1 MRFLTRK
8 KSISI
13 FGIRAVGKTAYIS
26 MLVNILSNQQN
37 IKKLR
42 VLSGYDYYMQMMNWI
57 LRGEGPPPN
66 KTYERLLIHLSMEVD
81 GKKIELR
88 TYDVAGGD
96 IERMGDVFK
105 ALIDVGDG
113 YLFLVEPT
121 RDPDKHVT
129 QVKLIYKLIEYLTE
143 KFKKRT
149 KKPLALAFTKN
160 DIYGIKDP
168 KKAFF
173 EYTVPVFNLSQVFYY
188 LKNYEFFAVS
198 AFGGDLE
205 QIRSEGRTATP
216 IDIEKPFF
224 WLLKQI

>member
-1 MRFLTRK
+1 MSSNDNILFSRGIGFLTDK
-8 KSISI
+8 
-13 FGIRAVGKTAYIS
+13 
-26 MLVNILSNQQN
+26 LVLYDFNNSKENIVFEGR
-37 IKKLR
+37 I
-42 VLSGYDYYMQMMNWI
+42 GDYYWSPDGRYIAICGLLCPAEGQKGRYI
-57 LRGEGPPPN
+57 GIYPISYKDDEISVGEC
-66 KTYERLLIHLSMEVD
+66 K
-81 GKKIELR
+81 
-88 TYDVAGGD
+88 
-96 IERMGDVFK
+96 
-105 ALIDVGDG
+105 
-113 YLFLVEPT
+113 LV
-121 RDPDKHVT
+121 
-129 QVKLIYKLIEYLTE
+129 YKLIEYLTE